1 MDKGPPVVDDP
12 RARLDAAVTAL
23 VAEEGVAGVSVR
35 KVAARAGVSI
45 GMVQHHHPTKRAM
58 LAAASE
64 AVSRS
69 FAARAEAAVEGLPP
83 REALR
88 ELCRQLLPLDA
99 ARAAEGRV
107 WLAFV
112 AAAVVD
118 DDLAARHTEGWQEVE
133 DLLAGLVARCR
144 RATVRRWTPRTVRRR
159 AACSRRSTGW
169 RSAASPNPAACPRT
183 PRGPPGRRPG
193 EHLSRL
199 GPVTGWYRSRG
210 ERYQPVTA
218 PGAAPK
224 E

>member
-144 RATVRRWTPRTVRRR
+144 RGDGAAVDAADRASAGGLLATLDGLAVGGV
-159 AACSRRSTGW
+159 AE
-169 RSAASPNPAACPRT
+169 
-183 PRGPPGRRPG
+183 PGRLPP
-193 EHLSRL
+193 ERL
-199 GPVTGWYRSRG
+199 
-210 ERYQPVTA
+210 EA
-218 PGAAPK
+218 LLDAALASI
-224 E
+224 